1 MSEKELLIML
11 IESANAYHYNK
22 WHILCKIF
30 NIVAQIPKK
39 YEEIKQVK
47 TKRLYAWFITPD
59 TFEGN
64 EKTAILEIL
73 CEFLRLVTGQL
84 EDLSVGL

>member
-1 MSEKELLIML
+1 MFAYQCYRDRMSEKELLIML

-39 YEEIKQVK
+39 YEEI
-47 TKRLYAWFITPD
+47 
-59 TFEGN
+59 
-64 EKTAILEIL
+64 
-73 CEFLRLVTGQL
+73 
-84 EDLSVGL
+84 